1 MGAIPVGFLGLA
13 RRFSGDLIDIST
25 TGILVTGPEDIE
37 LGSVGRV
44 GIPIRHETI
53 RIGVTV
59 RRILPG
65 VGVAMEFS
73 NMTPH
78 GRELL
83 HRLLLFLAKPP
94 SP

>member
-1 MGAIPVGFLGLA
+1 MGFLGLA
-13 RRFSGDLIDIST
+13 RRFSGDLLDIST
-25 TGILVTGPEDIE
+25 TGILMTGPEDIE

-44 GIPIRHETI
+44 GIPMGHETI
-53 RIGVTV
+53 RIAVTV

-65 VGVAMEFS
+65 VGVALEFS
-73 NMTPH
+73 QMTPH

-83 HRLLLFLAKPP
+83 HRLLTYLAKPP